1 MDVQIVT
8 AKRPAHRI
16 LAVSIETLALF
27 ASLFDFDLAELQVG
41 PMVRERRVDWSGH
54 GLSVVAQ
61 VAVVCDAGA
70 LTAVLAR
77 RLQDAG
83 VMVDGLGDAD
93 VDWIIEAAGRPAG
106 AAWSGGER
114 VGCFS
119 RIVMDVADESATT
132 ITATHDGW
140 IFTSPHPGGGLA
152 VLIVAPSAMTMA
164 TTPDGIAKWLAR
176 SGRTVSPDAIVE
188 IGRAEPVAP
197 RLSAPL
203 HVADRLI
210 IGEGALALDPLRG
223 DGTGFALRGSLLAQA
238 VLAAI
243 DKGWDRVRCLAHYER
258 RIRSAFSSH
267 LRGCCVHYRA
277 ARHSDIWTGE
287 ITAMERLAAQ
297 VDPRGERF
305 EFRLEGVD
313 LVPLTATDRRP
324 ARGRRGPV
332 R

>member
-1 MDVQIVT
+1 MDVQVVT
-8 AKRPAHRI
+8 AKRHAPRI
-16 LAVSIETLALF
+16 LAVSIETLALL
-27 ASLFDFDLAELQVG
+27 AGLFDFDLAELQVG

-54 GLSVVAQ
+54 RPSVVPQ
-61 VAVVCDAGA
+61 VALVCDAGD

-83 VMVDGLGDAD
+83 VMVDGLDDAD
-93 VDWIIEAAGRPAG
+93 VDWTLEAAGRPG
-106 AAWSGGER
+106 GEAWSGGER
-114 VGCFS
+114 VGSFS
-119 RIVMDVADESATT
+119 RVVMDVADELATT

-203 HVADRLI
+203 HVANRLI

-243 DKGWDRVRCLAHYER
+243 DKGRDRARCLAHYDKR
-258 RIRSAFSSH
+258 LRSAFVSH
-267 LRGCCVHYRA
+267 LRGCGVHYRA
-277 ARHSDIWTGE
+277 ARHTEIWRGE
-287 ITAMERLAAQ
+287 ITAMERLATQ
-297 VDPRGERF
+297 LDPGEERF

-313 LVPLTATDRRP
+313 LVPLTAT
-324 ARGRRGPV
+324 A
-332 R
+332 